1 MHMNLDKKV
10 AGVKTKYLLIG
21 IPVVIIGALYLRSR
35 SASSTGSSVD
45 PTSGTDAGVDAGIP
59 GTTGS
64 GAAGSGSDF
73 GGTPATTTDTGDGAN
88 SSTPAY
94 DPGTELS
101 GVFQAENDYL
111 TQLQAEIGSAGAVT
125 PSGID
130 DLVGHET
137 LTPGAGAIKTK
148 PPVSKP
154 KKKKPTVRGGAATL
168 THGTPA
174 PGHPDQHKTAAAPSH
189 AKPPTPAQRTTP
201 KPPAKTPPHPAPKKP
216 TPPPKK
222 PAPKAAAK
230 PKAAVG
236 VHHA

>member
-1 MHMNLDKKV
+1 MNLDKKV
-10 AGVKTKYLLIG
+10 AGIKLKWMLIG
-21 IPVVIIGALYLRSR
+21 APVVIIGALYLRSR

-94 DPGTELS
+94 DPGSELS

-125 PSGID
+125 PQT
-130 DLVGHET
+130 LTPTQT

-148 PPVSKP
+148 TPVSKP
-154 KKKKPTVRGGAATL
+154 KKKPTVRGGAATL

-189 AKPPTPAQRTTP
+189 AKPPTPAQRSTP
-201 KPPAKTPPHPAPKKP
+201 AAPPKKTPPPP
-216 TPPPKK
+216 PPPKK
-222 PAPKAAAK
+222 PAPKK
-230 PKAAVG
+230 PAPKPAPKPPPG